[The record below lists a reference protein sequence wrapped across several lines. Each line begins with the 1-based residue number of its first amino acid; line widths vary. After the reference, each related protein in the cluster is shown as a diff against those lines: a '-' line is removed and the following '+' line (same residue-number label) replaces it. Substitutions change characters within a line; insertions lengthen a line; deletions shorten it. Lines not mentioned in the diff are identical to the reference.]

1 MVLVGCLVVW
11 VCLFVVLD
19 YDCGLGGVGLV
30 GGLIVVSD
38 DSLALFCGLVYFGW
52 LAVRSWFRLF
62 RLRCCF
68 VLVNSVGSSL
78 FIAWWFVG
86 FACGSAR
93 FGVCILSLLLNGVEV
108 LFYSLTCF
116 IVCVWF
122 VRFDVVACGL
132 IACSWCLLVSLV
144 FVLVWLVSLGFAGLV
159 FLVCVLCLRV
169 VTFTVGLIAGL
180 LCVVFLV

>member
-1 MVLVGCLVVW
+1 M
-11 VCLFVVLD
+11 
-19 YDCGLGGVGLV
+19 
-30 GGLIVVSD
+30 GLIVVSD

-62 RLRCCF
+62 RLRWCF

-78 FIAWWFVG
+78 FSTWWFVG

-122 VRFDVVACGL
+122 VRFDVVACG
-132 IACSWCLLVSLV
+132 
-144 FVLVWLVSLGFAGLV
+144 
-159 FLVCVLCLRV
+159 
-169 VTFTVGLIAGL
+169 
-180 LCVVFLV
+180 